1 MQATGRSQ
9 TGSEKGTL
17 FAIHIDFVYN
27 ALNLGV
33 GRIHWKKY
41 SSLMLGI
48 VGDDEGG
55 GSGLPTIIP
64 DPLLGSIVER
74 ALD

>member
-1 MQATGRSQ
+1 VQYSFAINLAS
-9 TGSEKGTL
+9 

-27 ALNLGV
+27 VYNLGI

-55 GSGLPTIIP
+55 GSGLPTIYPIP
-64 DPLLGSIVER
+64 FWV
-74 ALD
+74 A